1 VWWIVFTA
9 VDVYIGLVLLDLFA
23 RSAPPEKMPRIRIA
37 RKIMIVTLVV
47 LAIAFVAKIW
57 L

>member
-9 VDVYIGLVLLDLFA
+9 VDLYIGLVLLDLFA

>member
-1 VWWIVFTA
+1 MWWIVFAA
-9 VDVYIGLVLLDLFA
+9 VDVYIGLVVLDLLA

-37 RKIMIVTLVV
+37 RKIMIVTLVA
-47 LAIAFVAKIW
+47 LAIAFAARIV